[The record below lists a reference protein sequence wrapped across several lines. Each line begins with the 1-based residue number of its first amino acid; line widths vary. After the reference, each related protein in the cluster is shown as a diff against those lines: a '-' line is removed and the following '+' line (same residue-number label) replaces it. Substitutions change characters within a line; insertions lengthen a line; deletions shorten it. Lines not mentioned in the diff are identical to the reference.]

1 MKTIS
6 SRAQVTAL
14 TLILGTALL
23 ACASKS
29 PNTASSSAAVENG
42 DGSEASASI
51 AQTSR
56 FEEMI
61 ASPITSQDPATAAA
75 NVAAAQWWPAGC
87 ATRVKDPTN
96 SSVVHI
102 HLADCTG
109 PFGLE
114 HHTGE
119 IVVTFSKNADGSL
132 HAQAASSNM
141 TVNGH
146 AVTYSRDADIT
157 VSATERTVKANG
169 AWTRENAKGETIS
182 HTSNTT
188 TVLDI
193 ASKCRTTNGTA
204 VTKVDER
211 ENDAKITDY
220 KICRKPDGLD
230 GCPSGTVT
238 HTHKLS
244 GHVITATFDGTAKAE
259 LTGAKGGMVAV
270 SLVCTP

>member
-1 MKTIS
+1 MKLIS
-6 SRAQVTAL
+6 GRTQVTAV

-29 PNTASSSAAVENG
+29 PTTASSASAVESGDGTESAA
-42 DGSEASASI
+42 ST

-61 ASPITSQDPATAAA
+61 ASPITSQDPTMAAA

-87 ATRVKDPTN
+87 ATRAKDPTN

-102 HLADCTG
+102 YLNDCTG

-119 IVVTFSKNADGSL
+119 ITVTFSKNADGSL

-157 VSATERTVKANG
+157 LSATQRTVKANG
-169 AWTRENAKGETIS
+169 AWTRENAKGETVS
-182 HTSNTT
+182 HTANTT

-193 ASKCRTTNGTA
+193 ASRCRTTNGTA
-204 VTKVDER
+204 VTRVDER

-244 GHVITATFDGTAKAE
+244 GNVFTAMFDGTATAE
-259 LTGAKGGMVAV
+259 ITGPKGGMTAV
-270 SLVCTP
+270 PLVCTP